1 MWPPFFV
8 RQITPEFEN
17 HYANHAA
24 QRETADEERA
34 RMAYLETTEY
44 ESYGLAA
51 DTTDDWIAVASGMID
66 AHCRRVSVLT
76 TRYMERLRVVE
87 GSQTVRLSYLP
98 LVALPPATIP
108 LVMVRG
114 RYTRPRRGEV
124 SPVGLDAVVYAFSL
138 PGAWTQLDPASI
150 DFASDTGELTLP
162 YNVLGLPYSE
172 VEVTYTAGCAVVP
185 EAVKIACAQLVKNA
199 QTTPGLNVKSSKM
212 DTMQMQYFS
221 NSLMDAQVQQLLRP
235 YVATRL
241 G

>member
-1 MWPPFFV
+1 
-8 RQITPEFEN
+8 
-17 HYANHAA
+17 
-24 QRETADEERA
+24 
-34 RMAYLETTEY
+34 MAYLETTEY

-66 AHCRRVSVLT
+66 AYCRRASVLGT
-76 TRYMERLRVVE
+76 QYMERLRVVE

-98 LVALPPATIP
+98 LLATPPAATP

-114 RYTRPRRGEV
+114 RYTRPRRGEL
-124 SPVGLDAVVYAFSL
+124 SPVRLDAVVYAFSL
-138 PGAWTQLDPASI
+138 PGAWTQLDQNSI
-150 DFASDTGELTLP
+150 DYMSDTGELTLP
-162 YNVLGLPYSE
+162 YNILDLPYSE
-172 VEVTYTAGCAVVP
+172 IEVTYTAGCATVP
-185 EAVKIACAQLVKNA
+185 EAVKMACAQLVKNA
-199 QTTPGLNVKSSKM
+199 QATPGLNVKSSKM

>member
-1 MWPPFFV
+1 
-8 RQITPEFEN
+8 
-17 HYANHAA
+17 
-24 QRETADEERA
+24 
-34 RMAYLETTEY
+34 
-44 ESYGLAA
+44 
-51 DTTDDWIAVASGMID
+51 MID
-66 AHCRRVSVLT
+66 AYCRRAGVLVT
-76 TRYMERLRVVE
+76 QYVERLRVVQ

-98 LVALPPATIP
+98 LLAVSPATTP
-108 LVMVRG
+108 LVTVRG
-114 RYTRPRRGEV
+114 RYTRARRGELG
-124 SPVGLDAVVYAFSL
+124 PVGLEAVAYAFSL
-138 PGAWTQLDPASI
+138 PGAWTQVDPGSI

-172 VEVTYTAGCAVVP
+172 IEVTYTAGCAVVP

-199 QTTPGLNVKSSKM
+199 QSTPGLNVKSSKM